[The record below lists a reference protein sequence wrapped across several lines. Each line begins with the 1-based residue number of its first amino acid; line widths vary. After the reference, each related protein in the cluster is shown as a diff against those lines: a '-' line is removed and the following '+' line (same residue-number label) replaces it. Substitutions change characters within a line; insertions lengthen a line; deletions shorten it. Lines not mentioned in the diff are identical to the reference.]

1 MNHAKTR
8 DAISDESVDEKA
20 SPYSFAI
27 CRGVD
32 QGIEPDDSVSLEINV
47 TDGDTG

>member
-8 DAISDESVDEKA
+8 DAISDESVAEKA